1 MLLYLIRHAHAE
13 DGDDDFARPLS
24 AKGRRQVRQMAAFLR
39 RAGLF
44 EAREIQFSPLRRAED
59 TARRFARELKGK
71 FRLVAMGALK
81 PFVDPAV
88 AAEKLRRTRV
98 AVAVVGH
105 EPHLSSL
112 ATLLLGGERD
122 EPRVILKKCAVLAL
136 ERTGRS
142 WAVRWLVS
150 PAELERR

>member
-13 DGDDDFARPLS
+13 DGEDDFARPLS

-44 EAREIQFSPLRRAED
+44 EAKEIRFSPLLRAKD
-59 TARRFARELKGK
+59 TARLFAKELAGK
-71 FRLVAMGALK
+71 IRLIEMAAMK

-88 AAEKLRRTRV
+88 AAGQLRTARDV
-98 AVAVVGH
+98 VAVVGH
-105 EPHLSSL
+105 EPHMSSL

-122 EPRVILKKCAVLAL
+122 EPRVVLKKCAVLAL
-136 ERTGRS
+136 ERTGRN

-150 PAELERR
+150 PAELARR

>member
-1 MLLYLIRHAHAE
+1 MLLYIIRHAHAE
-13 DGDDDFARPLS
+13 DGEDDFARPLS
-24 AKGRRQVRQMAAFLR
+24 AKGRRQVRRMAAFLR
-39 RAGLF
+39 QAGLF
-44 EAREIQFSPLRRAED
+44 EAREIKYSPLRRARD
-59 TARRFARELKGK
+59 TARQLARELGGK
-71 FRLVAMGALK
+71 VRLAEMGALK
-81 PFVDPAV
+81 PLVDPAV
-88 AAEKLRRTRV
+88 AAGKLRRARA

-122 EPRVILKKCAVLAL
+122 KPRVILKKCAVLVL
-136 ERTGRS
+136 ERTGRT